1 MPGGFK
7 QLCRIAGKRRNV
19 VACLAGYLLV
29 GFSLSG
35 DFDDGVEISDTL
47 RNLYRTGFSMEF
59 LSQDLLSRALFACL
73 IPLFSRSIGH

>member
-7 QLCRIAGKRRNV
+7 QLSRIAGKRRNV
-19 VACLAGYLLV
+19 VACLAGYLLD

-35 DFDDGVEISDTL
+35 DCDDGVEISDTL

-59 LSQDLLSRALFACL
+59 LSQDLLSRAPFAC
-73 IPLFSRSIGH
+73 